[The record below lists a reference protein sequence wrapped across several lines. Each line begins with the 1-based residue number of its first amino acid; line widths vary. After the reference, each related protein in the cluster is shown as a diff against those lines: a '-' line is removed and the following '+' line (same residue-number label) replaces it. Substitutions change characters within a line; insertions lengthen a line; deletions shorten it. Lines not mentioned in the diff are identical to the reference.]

1 MYHILFF
8 DGECRYCNRWVQWVV
23 DRDKNRCFRFASIQ
37 SEFSEKVFRYLN
49 IEIKDF
55 NSIAVLIQTNSGY
68 KILKKSDAV
77 AFIFSVLRPDAL
89 LYKIIKVLPR
99 SFSDVGY
106 NCVAAIRKNIPV
118 TECRLYNE
126 EEKKLFLDNSN
137 FTELIFRFGYKK

>member
-55 NSIAVLIQTNSGY
+55 NSIAILIHTNSGY

-77 AFIFSVLRPDAL
+77 AFIFSVLKPDAL
-89 LYKIIKVLPR
+89 LYKLIKVLPR
-99 SFSDVGY
+99 LFSDVGY
-106 NCVAAIRKNIPV
+106 SCVAAIRKIIPV
-118 TECRLYNE
+118 SDCRLYEE
-126 EEKKLFLDNSN
+126 EEKKI
-137 FTELIFRFGYKK
+137 IFR